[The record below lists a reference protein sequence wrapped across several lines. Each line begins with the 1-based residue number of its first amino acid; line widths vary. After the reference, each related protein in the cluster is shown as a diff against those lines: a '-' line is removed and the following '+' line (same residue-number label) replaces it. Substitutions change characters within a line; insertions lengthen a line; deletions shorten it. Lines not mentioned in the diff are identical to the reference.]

1 MQPSQLI
8 DRDAEILGG
17 TPVFKGTRVPVE
29 VLFDHL
35 EQGIPLAEFLD
46 DYPTVT
52 RAHAIAVLE
61 LAGKLVITNSE
72 A

>member
-1 MQPSQLI
+1 MQRSQLI
-8 DRDAEILGG
+8 DIDAQILGG

-35 EQGIPLAEFLD
+35 KQGISLAEFLD

-52 RAHAIAVLE
+52 RAHAIAVLA
-61 LAGKLVITNSE
+61 LAGELVVANRE